1 MNISPKNEQV
11 LCVNAQ
17 NEILRNWD
25 EVRTAYHVARLGT
38 LSAAAAYLGVHHAT
52 VIRHIDAL
60 EAQLGGK
67 LFQRHARGYTPTKAG
82 HDLMVVAAATEGQ
95 FSQLAGRVR
104 GENDD
109 ISGNLIVT
117 MLSGM
122 SPLFVPLFVDFQ
134 RRNPGIVIS
143 LIEDDRPLRLEYGE
157 AHVALRAGTKPQEP
171 DNIVQKLIEFQMA
184 PFAHKDYVARFGK
197 MTSDASAS
205 EHRFAVGTNRNA
217 RAPFGKWLRD
227 NVPESAIVFEAGQM
241 RSVEDAIHAGA
252 GIGFLSLWSGR
263 ANPDLVEMMP
273 PRAEWSTVLWLVT
286 HVDLHRSAKIQA
298 FLQFIKDQM
307 GDHMAEFQK
316 GAREAR

>member
-1 MNISPKNEQV
+1 MNISLKNEQV
-11 LCVNAQ
+11 LCMSAQ
-17 NEILRNWD
+17 SEILRNWD

-104 GENDD
+104 GQSDE
-109 ISGNLIVT
+109 IAGELIVT

-122 SPLFVPLFVDFQ
+122 SPLFVPLFVAFQ
-134 RRNPGIVIS
+134 HEYPDIS
-143 LIEDDRPLRLEYGE
+143 INLVADDRPLKLEFGE
-157 AHVALRAGTKPQEP
+157 AHVALRVGPKPSDP
-171 DNIVQKLIEFQMA
+171 DNVVQKLMEFTMA
-184 PFAHKDYVARFGK
+184 PFAHKDYVARYGVMELDK
-197 MTSDASAS
+197 DAAN
-205 EHRFAVGTNRNA
+205 HRFAVGANRST
-217 RAPFGKWLRD
+217 RAPFGKWLKAH
-227 NVPESAIVFEAGQM
+227 VPDSAIAFEAGQM

-252 GIGFLSLWSGR
+252 GIGFLSLWSGQ
-263 ANPDLVEMMP
+263 ANPDLVQVMP
-273 PRAEWSTVLWLVT
+273 TRAEWSTSLWLVT

-298 FLQFIKDQM
+298 FLTFIKQ
-307 GDHMAEFQK
+307 HVNERMAEFQ
-316 GAREAR
+316 GLES